1 MKLEEFEAKK
11 ILESF
16 QIPIPPYGGVVTG
29 ANEVSSALK
38 RCGPAPWILK
48 AQVQTGGRGKAG
60 GIKKAKTLS
69 EAKEIVSNLLG
80 KKLITAQTGAD
91 GILVKKVLIEKGASI
106 QKELYLSLTLDRKQG
121 KMILIA
127 SACGGMEIEEIAQ
140 TSPGKIEKIEV
151 SVTSGIETYQARE
164 LLLKLGLYDS
174 NSKLVQERIK
184 FIKKCVKAALSI
196 DASLLEIN
204 PLALTENHQLIA
216 LDAKIVIDD
225 NALFRHPEFKTLE
238 SSLGQSSA
246 ERQAKKAGISYI
258 SLKGNIGCM
267 VNGAGLAMATMD
279 IIKQHGGEP
288 ANFLDVGGGASVQ
301 QVTTAF
307 KIILSDK
314 NVKAIL
320 VNIFGGI
327 MKCDVIAQGIVT
339 AVEEIKL
346 TIPIVVRLEG
356 TRAEEGRKILAQSGL
371 NITSTRSFKESAE
384 KVVELATGT
393 IVATPHPSLV

>member
-1 MKLEEFEAKK
+1 MERNCQYRRSHYFLFH
-11 ILESF
+11 
-16 QIPIPPYGGVVTG
+16 
-29 ANEVSSALK
+29 
-38 RCGPAPWILK
+38 
-48 AQVQTGGRGKAG
+48 
-60 GIKKAKTLS
+60 
-69 EAKEIVSNLLG
+69 LLHTSH
-80 KKLITAQTGAD
+80 LI
-91 GILVKKVLIEKGASI
+91 GILVKKVLIEKGVAI

-127 SACGGMEIEEIAQ
+127 SSCGGMEIEEIAQ
-140 TSPGKIEKIEV
+140 TSPGKIEKMEV
-151 SVTSGIETYQARE
+151 SVPSGIETYQARE

-184 FIKKCVKAALSI
+184 FIKKCVKTALSI

-225 NALFRHPEFKTLE
+225 NALFRHPEFKTME

-393 IVATPHPSLV
+393 IAVTPSPSLV